1 MKIVVF
7 ILIALFSSVI
17 LNAQEKT
24 KDTLYF
30 KYDNKYD
37 NKYINLYTEIPGHF
51 YLDDSSGGSNGSFFF
66 KKGEVKSDLSPKKIL
81 SLKKF
86 IRSSDFYDKKKK
98 LNNEKIAVFFSN
110 YVVFLVKNIDKKVE
124 YIQVESGFEIE

>member
-1 MKIVVF
+1 MKILTIVLFLLFF
-7 ILIALFSSVI
+7 IS

-30 KYDNKYD
+30 KYD

-110 YVVFLVKNIDKKVE
+110 YIVFLVKNIDKKVE